1 MPLLRRPQLR
11 SVRRAA
17 SLLAIAGICAGC
29 DTQLCT
35 TDVRQIVVTPFQPTV
50 AVGQSITLRA
60 TWHGGGCQAD
70 APAEG
75 VMWRVREN
83 VGVVAVELT
92 TGRVSGLARGTAQVD
107 YYESAER
114 SAPTGSVTVTVQ

>member
-1 MPLLRRPQLR
+1 MPLLRPPLLR
-11 SVRRAA
+11 RLGRTTTLVAA
-17 SLLAIAGICAGC
+17 LLLAACEGK
-29 DTQLCT
+29 LCT
-35 TDVRQIVVTPFQPTV
+35 TDVRQIVVTPFAPTV
-50 AVGQSITLRA
+50 AVGQSITLQA

-75 VMWRVREN
+75 VMWRAREN
-83 VGVVAVELT
+83 VGIVAVELT
-92 TGRVSGLARGTAQVD
+92 TGRVTGLARGTAQVD